1 MPIALLFAVLF
12 LSQAV
17 PGFSG
22 ETPAP
27 SGEIKCFSVLRGIRQ
42 QIADCEQ
49 SKKTAKLKKQ
59 ICRFLDAV
67 DPENP
72 EVQPCQLPAEQ
83 AAQLAGWRDEV
94 RLLAV
99 RHGAQCVRRKG
110 EAFVPQPVAGPAVL
124 PAALSGAAGTADM
137 RGRLDEFYSN
147 ARKSGDV
154 SVATKGPVKFFGS
167 LKRKAAAVANT
178 DLAPAAKPKAGM
190 MADVPP
196 VVAFKAPLKK
206 PKFYVFIDA
215 IEDAAL
221 RAILSRDWSRKL
233 FLRAFGTETK
243 TLYRGINKYDMEKL
257 KANNWHYPEQLLYKF
272 ATPDKSVAAA
282 YAKQKEGCSL
292 IQITTTKAVPYY
304 KLTRFFN
311 FFVKMGAQEYIYLTD
326 GTEEIIQLPLQ

>member
-1 MPIALLFAVLF
+1 MPIVLLITVLF
-12 LSQAV
+12 LRPSV
-17 PGFSG
+17 PALAG
-22 ETPAP
+22 ESVAPA
-27 SGEIKCFSVLRGIRQ
+27 GEPKCFAALRDMRGL
-42 QIADCEQ
+42 IAKYEEA
-49 SKKTAKLKKQ
+49 KKTAKLKKQ

-67 DPENP
+67 DTENP
-72 EVQPCQLPAEQ
+72 EVRPCVMPMKQAEQ
-83 AAQLAGWRDEV
+83 LNLWRDEV

-110 EAFVPQPVAGPAVL
+110 EAFVPQPLTGPAVL

-147 ARKSGDV
+147 ARKSGDI

-178 DLAPAAKPKAGM
+178 DTAPAAKPKAGM

-292 IQITTTKAVPYY
+292 IQITTTQAVPYY

-311 FFVKMGAQEYIYLTD
+311 FFVKMGEQEYIYLTD